1 MATITHKVVWGDT
14 LSELAVRYGTT
25 VDAIAKL
32 NNIKNVN
39 LIYVGQVLYISGKP
53 SSEESNKPS
62 SSNSVTITAFG
73 LQSNTDQTV
82 FIAWNWDKSHT
93 KEYEVQWDYT
103 TGDSVWFTGSRENVN
118 SNATKTSTYTAPSNA
133 KNVRC
138 RVKPISTT
146 YEKNEKEVNYWT
158 ANWSSYKSIY
168 LDGTHN
174 YTPPTP
180 PTPKLTVSGYTL
192 TCKCENIPETTNTG
206 STPNIE
212 FEIIE
217 DDKRKFYIGT
227 TKISYNTATYSCS
240 ITAGHN
246 YKARARIKQGTLV
259 GDWSAYSSLIQ
270 SQPSAPGSITTC
282 KATSSTSVQLAWSK
296 ISSAQTYTIEYA
308 IKKEY
313 LEGSNATTKIDSIE
327 TTQYEVTGLQ
337 SGERYFFRVRSVNE
351 SGTSGWSSIVSVIIG
366 TKPIAPTTWS
376 STTTAISGEKV
387 TLFWLHNT
395 EDASNETKAELEIY
409 YDSQKTIKT
418 ITKTTAE
425 SEAQTTSQYDIST
438 TNMTEGSVIKWRVR
452 TAGITGEYGEW
463 SVQRT
468 VDVYAPPVLS
478 LEITDAGGT
487 TTDEIYSFPFYIK
500 GYAGPVTQTPVSFH
514 VTITSNESYETI
526 DEIGRIKM
534 VTTDDM
540 IYSEYF
546 DISHDLNVKI
556 EPKDVDLQGGISYK
570 VQCIVAMNSGLTAE
584 NTRVIDV
591 LWKETDVDP
600 NAEIIVDRENVTVN
614 VRPFCEYYPYYDY
627 EVVKDGDSYIKTENM
642 LATSLVGY
650 SVDNAFTMEGY
661 IVYEDENGGGYFCK
675 VKSLKPKPVENL
687 TFAVYRREFDGSFTE
702 ISTNIK
708 SGTNT
713 FVTDPHP
720 SLDFARYR
728 IVAISDKTG
737 SVSFTDLPGYPVD
750 EKAVIIQWDEEWS
763 NFKPEDEG
771 AIIDPTWSGSMLRLP
786 YNIDVAD
793 NSAVDVSLINYIGR
807 EHPVSYYGTQLG
819 STSTWNVAIPKDDVN
834 TLYALRRLA
843 TWLGDVYVR
852 EPSGSGYW
860 ASIAVS
866 FKQTHRELTIP
877 VTLNIK
883 RVEGGV

>member
-14 LSELAVRYGTT
+14 LSELALRYGTT

-53 SSEESNKPS
+53 ANEGNNAPS
-62 SSNSVTITAFG
+62 SSNAVTITSFG
-73 LQSNTDQTV
+73 LQSNADRTV
-82 FIAWNWDKSHT
+82 FIAWSWDKSNT

-103 TGDSVWFTGSRENVN
+103 TGDSVWFTGSRDTVG
-118 SNATKTSTYTAPSNA
+118 SNATKTSVYNAPSNA

-138 RVKPISTT
+138 RIKPISTT
-146 YEKNEKEVNYWT
+146 YESNDKEVNYWT
-158 ANWSSYKSIY
+158 ANWSGYKSIY
-168 LDGTHN
+168 LDKTHN

-192 TCKCENIPETTNTG
+192 TCSCENITDIVDTG
-206 STPNIE
+206 STANIE

-217 DDKRKFYIGT
+217 DDKKRFYIGT
-227 TKISYNTATYSCS
+227 TAISYSKATYSCS

-259 GDWSAYSSLIQ
+259 GEWSVYSGLIQ
-270 SQPSAPGSITTC
+270 SQPAAPGSITTC
-282 KATSSTSVQLAWSK
+282 KATSSTSVKLAWGK
-296 ISSAQTYTIEYA
+296 VSSAETYTIEYA

-351 SGTSGWSSIVSVIIG
+351 SGSSGWSAIASVIIG
-366 TKPIAPTTWS
+366 TKPISPTTWS
-376 STTTAISGEKV
+376 STTTAVSGENV

-418 ITKTTAE
+418 ITKSSVE
-425 SEAQTTSQYDIST
+425 SETQTTSQYNIST
-438 TNMTEGSVIKWRVR
+438 KNMTEGSIIKWRVR

-478 LEITDAGGT
+478 LDITDANGNSLS
-487 TTDEIYSFPFYIK
+487 EIYSFPFYIK
-500 GYAGPVTQTPVSFH
+500 GYTGPDTQTPVSFH
-514 VTITSNESYETI
+514 VSIVSNQSYETI
-526 DEIGRIKM
+526 DEVGRIKM
-534 VTTDDM
+534 ITTGDVV
-540 IYSEYF
+540 YSEYF

-570 VQCIVAMNSGLTAE
+570 VYCIVAMNSGLTVE
-584 NTRVIDV
+584 KTKRINV
-591 LWKETDVDP
+591 LWQETDVDP

-627 EVVKDGDSYIKTENM
+627 EVIKDGDSYIKTENM
-642 LATSLVGY
+642 LATSLIGY

-661 IVYEDENGGGYFCK
+661 VVYEAEDNGGYFCK

-687 TFAVYRREFDGSFTE
+687 TFSVYRREFDGNFTE

-708 SGTNT
+708 SGTNS

-728 IVAISDKTG
+728 IVAVSDKTG
-737 SVSFTDLPGYPVD
+737 SVSFSDLPGYPVN

-786 YNIDVAD
+786 YNIDVTD
-793 NSAVDVSLINYIGR
+793 NNSVDASLIKYIGR

-819 STSTWNVAIPKDDVN
+819 STATWSVEIPKDDIN

-860 ASIAVS
+860 ASISVS

-877 VTLNIK
+877 VTLNIN